1 MYHQQQQEEKLPFIA
16 HTLWA
21 YDKKYFFVLSQEVL
35 FGGTKGTFL
44 GVKCFFG
51 GKIYQQQQQ
60 EEKLPF
66 ITQTLW
72 AYDKK
77 YFFVLSQEV
86 LFGGVQK
93 VLFWE

>member
-1 MYHQQQQEEKLPFIA
+1 MYQQQQQEEKLPFIA

-51 GKIYQQQQQ
+51 GKMYQQQQQQ
-60 EEKLPF
+60 EEKLPV
-66 ITQTLW
+66 ITQTL
-72 AYDKK
+72 
-77 YFFVLSQEV
+77 
-86 LFGGVQK
+86 
-93 VLFWE
+93 